1 MPRKLILIRHAK
13 SAWDDP
19 SADDHDR
26 VLNDRGRESA
36 TAIGRWLAG
45 KGHVPDQVLSSDS
58 ARTRE
63 TVERVLAELP
73 TEPDVSFLRGLY
85 LPEPQ
90 TMLQALRQ
98 ATGQTVALVAH
109 NPGTA
114 IFAESIVEAAP
125 DHPRFFDY
133 PTAGT
138 LVAEFDTNDWSLVD
152 RGMGRVVDFVVPR
165 DLIG

>member
-19 SADDHDR
+19 SAEDHAR

-36 TAIGRWLAG
+36 HAIGRWLAER
-45 KGHVPDQVLSSDS
+45 GHVPDQVLSSDS

-63 TVERVLAELP
+63 TVERVLAEVP
-73 TEPDVSFLRGLY
+73 GTPEVSFLRGLY
-85 LPEPQ
+85 LPEPR
-90 TMLQALRQ
+90 TMLQVLRQ
-98 ATGQTVALVAH
+98 ASRQTVALVAH

-114 IFAESIVEAAP
+114 MFAESILEAP
-125 DHPRFFDY
+125 PEHPRFFDF

-138 LVAEFDTNDWSLVD
+138 LVAEFDFEDWSAAEW
-152 RGMGRVVDFVVPR
+152 GTGRALDFVVPR